1 MQEARK
7 HTRVAFRL
15 PLDLYCGAD
24 TRARRCRSRDIG
36 LGGVFAYGV
45 CALREDAEIRVVLD
59 PDSHTGL
66 HMNARVRRVSA
77 NGVACEFVDNSP
89 PSVEVLKALL
99 TPTWDGENLL
109 DGVARFAPWDR
120 ADDLAGWMR
129 LTSMVSD
136 WGRLVRLGRHA
147 EGVDQ

>member
-1 MQEARK
+1 M
-7 HTRVAFRL
+7 
-15 PLDLYCGAD
+15 
-24 TRARRCRSRDIG
+24 
-36 LGGVFAYGV
+36 

-120 ADDLAGWMR
+120 ADDLAPYR
-129 LTSMVSD
+129 
-136 WGRLVRLGRHA
+136 RLGSSL
-147 EGVDQ
+147 VF